1 MMAANPGFI
10 LVEII
15 LMNDPIQF
23 EHAGNFSESIARTY

>member
-10 LVEII
+10 LIAMI

-23 EHAGNFSESIARTY
+23 EHAGNFSEFIARTH